1 MNIGDRV
8 TVTDGPYAGQ
18 SGTLTDLAGIR
29 AGVLID
35 SLGKRRSILCED
47 LIPAA
52 AQAEL
57 V

>member
-18 SGTLTDLAGIR
+18 SGTLTELAGIR